1 MEVSS
6 YAVWAALLMLAEAA
20 LAKDYYKVLG
30 ISKDASEAEV
40 KKAFRSLAR
49 QYHPDKNKA
58 DDAEEKFRE
67 IAEAYEVLSDSKKR
81 KEYDNQG
88 GNGGSGFHFN
98 GGKARDFHFN
108 FDELFK
114 HFETDIFG
122 DMEDHFK
129 GHFSSHFAN
138 HKSHMGGGDFDFN
151 SIFDEDLFADFGG
164 GGGDSMFGGNLRRNG
179 HGHMHASH
187 SSQKCRTVTQKVGNT
202 VTTYTQCS

>member
-1 MEVSS
+1 MELS
-6 YAVWAALLMLAEAA
+6 YVLWAALMLAEVA

-30 ISKDASEAEV
+30 LTRDASETEV
-40 KKAFRSLAR
+40 KKAFRALAR

-81 KEYDNQG
+81 KEYDMHG
-88 GNGGSGFHFN
+88 GHGGGFNFN
-98 GGKARDFHFN
+98 GGKAQDFHFN

-129 GHFSSHFAN
+129 GHFSNHFAN
-138 HKSHMGGGDFDFN
+138 HAGAMGGDFDFN
-151 SIFDEDLFADFGG
+151 SIFDEDLFAEFGG
-164 GGGDSMFGGNLRRNG
+164 GSGSDSMFGGNLRRNG
-179 HGHMHASH
+179 HGHMHSSH
-187 SSQKCRTVTQKVGNT
+187 SSQKCKTVTQKVGNT
-202 VTTYTQCS
+202 VTTFTQCS